1 MHLSPQTFREWIA
14 DRKKRI
20 PVILMLIFI
29 VFLESF
35 IETYAGD
42 RVFGPVV
49 EALALSWLGST
60 ALVLSVRLNWL
71 LVVLVTLVVIFWL
84 AGRPRIYRSII
95 ILFLTYVTAMLS
107 VTVIALF
114 LNIFFREG
122 PNVGLTLLRD
132 AGVVWI
138 LNVIVF
144 TIWYWL
150 LDSDNYDRR
159 RSGFGRP
166 LDFCFPQYSTVVKD
180 YENWRPN
187 LFDYFF
193 ISFTTSA
200 TFTPYSDTQ
209 VLSRRAKLLVSV
221 DIFHS
226 VVMVVIIAAR
236 ALGVLSSGL

>member
-1 MHLSPQTFREWIA
+1 MHLSPQTTREWIA

-29 VFLESF
+29 ALLESF
-35 IETYAGD
+35 IETYASD
-42 RVFGPVV
+42 RVFGPVIQ
-49 EALALSWLGST
+49 ALALPWLGST
-60 ALVLSVRLNWL
+60 IPVLSFQLNWL
-71 LVVLVTLVVIFWL
+71 LVGLVILVIIFWL
-84 AGRPRIYRSII
+84 AGRPRIYRAII
-95 ILFLTYVTAMLS
+95 ILFLAYATGVLS
-107 VTVIALF
+107 LTVLALF

-122 PNVGLTLLRD
+122 PNAGVTLLRD
-132 AGVVWI
+132 AGVIWI

-200 TFTPYSDTQ
+200 TFSPYSDTQ
-209 VLSRRAKLLVSV
+209 VLSRRAKMLVSL

-236 ALGVLSSGL
+236 ALGALSSGL